1 MVTNTD
7 DISLR
12 CDHVTSDD
20 ASSVTGIDDNH
31 NNNTDDDLQKIEENL
46 TFAFILSGKCN
57 STQTM

>member
-20 ASSVTGIDDNH
+20 ASSVTGNDDNH
-31 NNNTDDDLQKIEENL
+31 NNNTDDDSQKIR
-46 TFAFILSGKCN
+46 GK
-57 STQTM
+57 SYLRIHSVW